1 MWAQALQKVDVKRR
15 WDGQSIWGEHLW
27 MVKGAQNVESV
38 FRSLNRLDWRM
49 KAREGDDQTASK
61 RHRKCQPG
69 PQKGLESTLP
79 LEPVTPE
86 RSPIS
91 TWMSLINQSLGVALR
106 SMVFWGHTWSLPPA
120 PCSGQQDPRICCPC
134 SPESAS
140 KVCTGPLPR
149 SALLRGHWA
158 VIHNPGSRGH
168 QRTAVCRRC
177 WEGLGWGCF

>member
-1 MWAQALQKVDVKRR
+1 
-15 WDGQSIWGEHLW
+15 

-61 RHRKCQPG
+61 RLRKCQPG

-91 TWMSLINQSLGVALR
+91 TGMSLINQSLGVALR
-106 SMVFWGHTWSLPPA
+106 SMVFGGHT
-120 PCSGQQDPRICCPC
+120 
-134 SPESAS
+134 
-140 KVCTGPLPR
+140 
-149 SALLRGHWA
+149 
-158 VIHNPGSRGH
+158 
-168 QRTAVCRRC
+168 
-177 WEGLGWGCF
+177 